1 MIRKTALLTG
11 IAGAFLI
18 AAPAFAQDATTPQ
31 TPEPAPAEAAA
42 AQPQSLTLT
51 PGATVK
57 GADGAEIGKL
67 VGVQNGAN
75 GQELTVRTA
84 DGQVRPVPLAGI
96 RQDGADIVVDASASD
111 IQSAAPIASDTAEP
125 TPDAAAD
132 APPAD
137 TPPADAPTADEP
149 NGDEPH

>member
-1 MIRKTALLTG
+1 
-11 IAGAFLI
+11 
-18 AAPAFAQDATTPQ
+18 
-31 TPEPAPAEAAA
+31 
-42 AQPQSLTLT
+42 
-51 PGATVK
+51 
-57 GADGAEIGKL
+57 
-67 VGVQNGAN
+67 
-75 GQELTVRTA
+75 
-84 DGQVRPVPLAGI
+84 VPLAGI

>member
-51 PGATVK
+51 PGSTVK
-57 GADGAEIGKL
+57 GAGGAEIGKL

-111 IQSAAPIASDTAEP
+111 IQSAAPIASDTTEP

-137 TPPADAPTADEP
+137 APPADAPTADEP